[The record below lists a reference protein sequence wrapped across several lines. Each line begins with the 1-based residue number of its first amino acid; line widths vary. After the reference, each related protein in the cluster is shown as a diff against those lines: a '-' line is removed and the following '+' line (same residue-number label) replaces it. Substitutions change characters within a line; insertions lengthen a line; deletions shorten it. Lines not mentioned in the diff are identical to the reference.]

1 MLILITGGTGLL
13 GNNVVRVA
21 LDQGHRVRVLTRS
34 DQPLECFEGLEL
46 ERMVGDITDPSSVED
61 AVRGCDAVVN
71 SAGLVYLGWKRLEE
85 ANRINGEGAGYMAK
99 AARRAGIRLVHVST
113 TNTLAVGRRH
123 APADEETAG
132 DGQVPC
138 TYVTS
143 KRLGDALVHEQIDQ
157 GGDVVIVHPGFMLGP
172 WDWKPS
178 SGEIILQLQQRFT
191 PLVPMGGICLCDA
204 RDVAAGVLSAL
215 ENGITGRHYILGGEN
230 WTHFRLWR
238 TIAQALGR
246 PAPWSPIGPLGPRA
260 LGAIAD
266 VLVRCGMKEPQVNGA
281 AVRLASQCHFYDSQR
296 AIDELGYRNRPSSES
311 IRDAIAWFRH
321 VGRLPPV

>member
-1 MLILITGGTGLL
+1 MLICITGATGLL
-13 GNNVVRVA
+13 GNNVARAA

-46 ERMVGDITDPSSVED
+46 ERVVGDVTDRSSVE
-61 AVRGCDAVVN
+61 AVVRGCDAVVH

-85 ANRINGEGAGYMAK
+85 ANRINGEAAGLVAE
-99 AARRAGIRLVHVST
+99 AARRAGIRMVHVST

-123 APADEETAG
+123 AAANEETPG

-143 KRLGDALVHEQIDQ
+143 KRLGETFVREQIDE

-178 SGEIILQLQQRFT
+178 SGEIVLQLQQHFT
-191 PLVPMGGICLCDA
+191 PLVPMGGVCLCDP

-215 ENGITGRHYILGGEN
+215 ENGVTGRHYILGGEN

-238 TIAQALGR
+238 AISQALGR
-246 PAPWSPIGPLGPRA
+246 PAPWCPIGPLGPRA
-260 LGAIAD
+260 LGVIAD
-266 VLVRCGMKEPQVNGA
+266 GFVRCGMQERQVNGA
-281 AVRLASQCHFYDSQR
+281 AVRIASQCHFYDSRR
-296 AIDELGYRNRPSSES
+296 AMDELGYRNRSSSES
-311 IRDAIAWFRH
+311 IGDAIAWFRKA
-321 VGRLPPV
+321 GKLPPV